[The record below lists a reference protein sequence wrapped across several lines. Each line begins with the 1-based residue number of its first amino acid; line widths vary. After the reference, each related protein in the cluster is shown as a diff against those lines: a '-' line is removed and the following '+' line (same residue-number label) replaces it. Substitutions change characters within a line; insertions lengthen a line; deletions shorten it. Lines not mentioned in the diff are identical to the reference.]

1 MRERG
6 KLLPSTATSYED
18 RMAKCLVS
26 TEEKEGRSFVCC
38 FETDGE
44 QEVEVEEAWTRW
56 AFSVYKRAGQSLEIR
71 LDDLTTRGVL
81 ARVSLG
87 SMRSNACPVTH
98 ACSIRGSGSQMMEP
112 QFLSQI

>member
-1 MRERG
+1 
-6 KLLPSTATSYED
+6 
-18 RMAKCLVS
+18 MAKCLVS

-71 LDDLTTRGVL
+71 LDDLTTRGV
-81 ARVSLG
+81 
-87 SMRSNACPVTH
+87 

>member
-71 LDDLTTRGVL
+71 LDDLTTRGV
-81 ARVSLG
+81 
-87 SMRSNACPVTH
+87 